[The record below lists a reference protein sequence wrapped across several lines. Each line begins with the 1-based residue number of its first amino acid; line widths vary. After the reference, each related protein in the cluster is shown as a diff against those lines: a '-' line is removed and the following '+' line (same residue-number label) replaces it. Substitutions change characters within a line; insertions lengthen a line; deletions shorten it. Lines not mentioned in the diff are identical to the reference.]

1 MAKLTPFALAA
12 IALLGACTTA
22 PQSNS
27 PKIITNVT
35 DLRPGT
41 GVVQA
46 VMPTP
51 VIATASSSS
60 PSSEPLRRLEV
71 KMSDG
76 KVQYIDTK
84 SPEIAK
90 GDRIQVG
97 ADGIMRKV

>member
-22 PQSNS
+22 PQSNT
-27 PKIITNVT
+27 PRIVTNVT

-46 VMPTP
+46 VMPQP
-51 VIATASSSS
+51 VMASATA
-60 PSSEPLRRLEV
+60 PSSEPMQRLEV

-84 SPEIAK
+84 SVGIMK
-90 GDRIQVG
+90 GDRVEVG
-97 ADGIMRKV
+97 ADGLMRKV

>member
-12 IALLGACTTA
+12 IALLGACAA
-22 PQSNS
+22 PQSNT

-46 VMPTP
+46 VMPQP
-51 VIATASSSS
+51 VMASASAG
-60 PSSEPLRRLEV
+60 SSEPMQRLEV

-84 SPEIAK
+84 SVGIMK
-90 GDRIQVG
+90 GDRVEVG
-97 ADGIMRKV
+97 ADGLMRKV

>member
-22 PQSNS
+22 PQSNT
-27 PKIITNVT
+27 PRIITNVI

-46 VMPTP
+46 VTPTP
-51 VIATASSSS
+51 VMASANAA
-60 PSSEPLRRLEV
+60 SSEPMQRLEI

-84 SPEIAK
+84 SAGIMK
-90 GDRIQVG
+90 GDRVQVG
-97 ADGIMRKV
+97 ADGLMRKV

>member
-12 IALLGACTTA
+12 IALLGACAA
-22 PQSNS
+22 PQPST
-27 PKIITNVT
+27 PKIVTNVT

-46 VMPTP
+46 VMPQP
-51 VIATASSSS
+51 VMASATA
-60 PSSEPLRRLEV
+60 PSSEPMQRLEV

-84 SPEIAK
+84 SVGIMK
-90 GDRIQVG
+90 GDRVELG

>member
-12 IALLGACTTA
+12 VALLGACAA

-46 VMPTP
+46 VMPQP
-51 VIATASSSS
+51 VMASPSASSS
-60 PSSEPLRRLEV
+60 EPMQRLEV

-84 SPEIAK
+84 SAGIMK
-90 GDRIQVG
+90 GDRVQVG

>member
-12 IALLGACTTA
+12 IALLGACAA
-22 PQSNS
+22 PQSNT

-46 VMPTP
+46 VMPQP
-51 VIATASSSS
+51 VMAGATTSA
-60 PSSEPLRRLEV
+60 PSSEPMQRLEI

-76 KVQYIDTK
+76 KVQYIGTK
-84 SPEIAK
+84 SAGIMK
-90 GDRIQVG
+90 GDRVELS
-97 ADGIMRKV
+97 ADGVMRKV